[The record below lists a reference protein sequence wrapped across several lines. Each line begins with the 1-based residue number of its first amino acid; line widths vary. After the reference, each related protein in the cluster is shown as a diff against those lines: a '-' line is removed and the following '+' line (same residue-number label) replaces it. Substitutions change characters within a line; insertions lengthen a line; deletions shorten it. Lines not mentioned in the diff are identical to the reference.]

1 MATNC
6 VEWDSLYILFHIY
19 VLYRNTY
26 KNKKKLECLCVLLLS
41 TSVIWK
47 KLSVLG
53 GSVVGSDGIRAPG
66 RANKEIQYNSTKY
79 IYKGLYNE
87 D

>member
-1 MATNC
+1 MP
-6 VEWDSLYILFHIY
+6 
-19 VLYRNTY
+19 
-26 KNKKKLECLCVLLLS
+26 LCVVVENQCDL
-41 TSVIWK
+41 K

-66 RANKEIQYNSTKY
+66 RANKEIQYNSAKY